1 VQFTPHPIHEAPEL
15 LGRDAAGNVLARFK
29 DGTRRLTPEQ
39 LADLWRIR
47 EEQIA
52 NEKNDPLRYEWE
64 PEAWRQADAILD
76 EHRELL
82 ILGGNRSGKSSY
94 AAKRMMRAM
103 LDTPDGR
110 FWCFQE
116 TAANSVEMQQPLL
129 WKYMP
134 PELRNAKKSRVTNIS
149 FGQKTG
155 FAENSFV
162 LPNGAQCFFRNYSQD
177 VSTLEGG
184 ECNGIWFDELC
195 PSNFLETSRFRLITR
210 KGWLLLTFTPIEGYS
225 AVVKDYLSGAKT
237 LEAREAELLPIYGK
251 SSIGIPADD
260 DQPHRQE
267 ADATSPPSD
276 KPITGY
282 EKLPILQEPVR
293 RKGRV
298 TYFWTQDNPFSGYP
312 ELRTELLKAKKE
324 EILVRAYG
332 VPTKSIGNQFPRFND
347 KVHVLPD
354 DRIPTA
360 GTHYHVVDPCSG
372 RNWFMI
378 WARFDEI
385 GRCFIIEEWPNQDR
399 YIPGWGFPGA
409 WAEPDGKRHD
419 GRPGDAQKS
428 CGFGLV
434 EYKAEIDAVELELGQ
449 RAGRPPGEPI
459 PVFERLMDSRYG
471 NATTVAREGATT
483 LIDECAELGLN
494 FLAAPGDAIH
504 EGVSLINDWLSYDQ
518 SKPISATN
526 QPRLYVS
533 ERCKNTIYALQ
544 EWTGRDGKSGSCKDP
559 IDTLRYL
566 VLSGATHHHDTD
578 LSFEPLGS
586 Y

>member
-1 VQFTPHPIHEAPEL
+1 VIFSPHPIHEAPEL
-15 LGRDAAGNVLARFK
+15 LGRDPAGNVLARFK
-29 DGTRRLTPEQ
+29 DGTRRMTPDQ
-39 LADLWRIR
+39 LADFWRIR

-52 NEKNDPLRYEWE
+52 NEKNDPLRYEWQ
-64 PEAWRQADAILD
+64 PEAWRRADQILD

-94 AAKRMMRAM
+94 AAKRIMRSM
-103 LDTPDGR
+103 LDKPDGR

-134 PELRNAKKSRVTNIS
+134 PELRHTKKSRITNIS
-149 FGQKTG
+149 YGQKTG

-162 LPNGAQCFFRNYSQD
+162 LPSGSQVWCRNYSQD
-177 VSTLEGG
+177 VSTIEGG
-184 ECNGIWFDELC
+184 EVDGIWFDELV
-195 PSNFLETSRFRLITR
+195 PLNFLDTARYRLITR

-225 AVVKDYLSGAKT
+225 AVVKDYLAGAKT
-237 LEAREAELLPIYGK
+237 LEDREAELLPVYGK
-251 SSIGIPADD
+251 AD
-260 DQPHRQE
+260 E
-267 ADATSPPSD
+267 AGV
-276 KPITGY
+276 KPLTGY
-282 EKLPILQEPVR
+282 ERLPVLQEPVR

-312 ELRTELLKAKKE
+312 ELRTELLKAKKD

-434 EYKAEIDAVELELGQ
+434 EYKAEIDAVELELGKL
-449 RAGRPPGEPI
+449 AGRPPGEPI

-471 NATTVAREGATT
+471 NAATVAREGATT

-504 EGVSLINDWLSYDQ
+504 EGVSLINDWLSYDPA
-518 SKPISATN
+518 KPISATN

-559 IDTLRYL
+559 VDVLRYL

-578 LSFEPLGS
+578 LSFQPLGS

>member
-1 VQFTPHPIHEAPEL
+1 VIFSPHPIHEAPEL
-15 LGRDAAGNVLARFK
+15 LGRDPAGNVLARFK
-29 DGTRRLTPEQ
+29 DGTRRMTPDQ
-39 LADLWRIR
+39 LADFWRIR

-52 NEKNDPLRYEWE
+52 NEKNDPLRYEWQ
-64 PEAWRQADAILD
+64 PEAWRRADQILD

-82 ILGGNRSGKSSY
+82 ILGGNRSGKSSF
-94 AAKRMMRAM
+94 AAKRIMRSM
-103 LDTPDGR
+103 LDKPDGR

-134 PELRNAKKSRVTNIS
+134 PELRHTKKSRITNIS
-149 FGQKTG
+149 YGQKTG

-162 LPNGAQCFFRNYSQD
+162 LPSGSQVWCRNYSQD
-177 VSTLEGG
+177 VSTIEGG
-184 ECNGIWFDELC
+184 EVDGIWFDELV
-195 PSNFLETSRFRLITR
+195 PLNFLDTARYRLITR

-225 AVVKDYLSGAKT
+225 AVVKDYLAGAKT
-237 LEAREAELLPIYGK
+237 LEDREAELLPVYGK
-251 SSIGIPADD
+251 AD
-260 DQPHRQE
+260 E
-267 ADATSPPSD
+267 AGV
-276 KPITGY
+276 KPLTGY
-282 EKLPILQEPVR
+282 ERLPVLQEPVR

-312 ELRTELLKAKKE
+312 ELRTELLKAKKD

-434 EYKAEIDAVELELGQ
+434 EYKAEIDAVELELGKL
-449 RAGRPPGEPI
+449 AGRPPGEPI

-471 NATTVAREGATT
+471 NAATVAREGATT

-504 EGVSLINDWLSYDQ
+504 EGVSLINDWLSYDPA
-518 SKPISATN
+518 KPISATN

-544 EWTGRDGKSGSCKDP
+544 EWTGRDGKFGSCKDP
-559 IDTLRYL
+559 VDVLRYL

>member
-1 VQFTPHPIHEAPEL
+1 MIFTAHPIHEAPTL
-15 LGRDAAGNVLARFK
+15 LGRDPAGNVLARFK
-29 DGTRRLTPEQ
+29 DGTRRMTPDQ
-39 LADLWRIR
+39 LADFWRIR

-64 PEAWRQADAILD
+64 PEAWRRADQILD

-82 ILGGNRSGKSSY
+82 ILGGNRSGKSSF
-94 AAKRMMRAM
+94 AAKRIMRSM
-103 LDTPDGR
+103 LDKPDGR

-134 PELRNAKKSRVTNIS
+134 PELRHTKKSRITNIS
-149 FGQKTG
+149 YGQKTG

-162 LPNGAQCFFRNYSQD
+162 LPSGSQVWCRNYSQD
-177 VSTLEGG
+177 VSTIEGG
-184 ECNGIWFDELC
+184 EVDGIWFDELV
-195 PSNFLETSRFRLITR
+195 PLNFLDTARYRLITR

-225 AVVKDYLSGAKT
+225 AVVKDYLAGAKT
-237 LEAREAELLPIYGK
+237 LEDREAELLPVYGK
-251 SSIGIPADD
+251 AD
-260 DQPHRQE
+260 E
-267 ADATSPPSD
+267 AGV
-276 KPITGY
+276 KPLTGY
-282 EKLPILQEPVR
+282 ERLPVLQEPVR

-312 ELRTELLKAKKE
+312 ELRTELLKAKKD

-434 EYKAEIDAVELELGQ
+434 EYKAEIDAVELELGKL
-449 RAGRPPGEPI
+449 AGRPPGEPI

-471 NATTVAREGATT
+471 NAATVAREGATT

-504 EGVSLINDWLSYDQ
+504 EGVSLINDWLSYDPA
-518 SKPISATN
+518 KPISATN
-526 QPRLYVS
+526 QPRLYIS

-559 IDTLRYL
+559 VDVLRYL

>member
-1 VQFTPHPIHEAPEL
+1 MIFTAHPIHEAPTL
-15 LGRDAAGNVLARFK
+15 LGRDSAGNVLARFK
-29 DGTRRLTPEQ
+29 DGTRRMTPDQ
-39 LADLWRIR
+39 LADFWRIR

-52 NEKNDPLRYEWE
+52 NEKNDPLRYEWQ
-64 PEAWRQADAILD
+64 PEAWRRADQILD

-94 AAKRMMRAM
+94 AAKRIMRSM
-103 LDTPDGR
+103 LDKPDGR

-134 PELRNAKKSRVTNIS
+134 PELRHTKKSRITNIS
-149 FGQKTG
+149 YGQKTG

-162 LPNGAQCFFRNYSQD
+162 LPSGSQVWCRNYSQD
-177 VSTLEGG
+177 VSTIEGG
-184 ECNGIWFDELC
+184 EVDGIWFDELV
-195 PSNFLETSRFRLITR
+195 PLNFLDTARYRLITR

-225 AVVKDYLSGAKT
+225 AVVKDYLAGAKT
-237 LEAREAELLPIYGK
+237 LEDREAELLPVYGK
-251 SSIGIPADD
+251 AD
-260 DQPHRQE
+260 E
-267 ADATSPPSD
+267 AGV
-276 KPITGY
+276 KPLTGY
-282 EKLPILQEPVR
+282 ERLPVLQEPVR

-312 ELRTELLKAKKE
+312 ELRTELLKAKKD

-434 EYKAEIDAVELELGQ
+434 EYKAEIDAVELELGKL
-449 RAGRPPGEPI
+449 AGRPPGEPI

-471 NATTVAREGATT
+471 NAATVAREGATT

-504 EGVSLINDWLSYDQ
+504 EGVSLINDWLSYDPA
-518 SKPISATN
+518 KPISATN
-526 QPRLYVS
+526 QPRLYIS

-559 IDTLRYL
+559 VDVLRYL

-578 LSFEPLGS
+578 LSFKPLGS

>member
-1 VQFTPHPIHEAPEL
+1 VIFTAHPIHEAPTL
-15 LGRDAAGNVLARFK
+15 LGRDSAGNVLARFK
-29 DGTRRLTPEQ
+29 DGTRRMTPDQ
-39 LADLWRIR
+39 LADFWRIR

-52 NEKNDPLRYEWE
+52 NEKEDPLRYEWQ
-64 PEAWRQADAILD
+64 PEAWRRADQILD

-94 AAKRMMRAM
+94 AAKRIMRSM
-103 LDTPDGR
+103 LDKPDGR

-134 PELRNAKKSRVTNIS
+134 PELRHTKKSRITNIS
-149 FGQKTG
+149 YGQKTG

-162 LPNGAQCFFRNYSQD
+162 LPSGSQVWCRNYSQD
-177 VSTLEGG
+177 VSTIEGG
-184 ECNGIWFDELC
+184 EVDGIWFDELV
-195 PSNFLETSRFRLITR
+195 PLNFLDTARYRLITR

-225 AVVKDYLSGAKT
+225 AVVKDYLAGAKT
-237 LEAREAELLPIYGK
+237 LEDREAELLPVYGK
-251 SSIGIPADD
+251 AD
-260 DQPHRQE
+260 E
-267 ADATSPPSD
+267 AGV
-276 KPITGY
+276 KPLTGY
-282 EKLPILQEPVR
+282 ERLPVLQEPVR

-312 ELRTELLKAKKE
+312 ELRTELLKAKKD

-434 EYKAEIDAVELELGQ
+434 EYKAEIDAVELELGKL
-449 RAGRPPGEPI
+449 AGRPPGEPI

-471 NATTVAREGATT
+471 NAATVAREGATT

-504 EGVSLINDWLSYDQ
+504 EGVSLINDWLSYDPA
-518 SKPISATN
+518 KPISATN
-526 QPRLYVS
+526 QPRLYIS

-559 IDTLRYL
+559 VDVLRYL

-578 LSFEPLGS
+578 LSFQPLGS

>member
-1 VQFTPHPIHEAPEL
+1 VIFTAHPIHEAPTL
-15 LGRDAAGNVLARFK
+15 LGRDPAGNVLARFK
-29 DGTRRLTPEQ
+29 DGTRRMTPDQ
-39 LADLWRIR
+39 LADFWRIR

-64 PEAWRQADAILD
+64 PEAWRRADQILD

-94 AAKRMMRAM
+94 AAKRIMRSM
-103 LDTPDGR
+103 LDKPDGR

-134 PELRNAKKSRVTNIS
+134 PELRHTKKSRITNIS
-149 FGQKTG
+149 YGQKTG

-162 LPNGAQCFFRNYSQD
+162 LPSGSQVWCRNYSQD
-177 VSTLEGG
+177 VSTIEGG
-184 ECNGIWFDELC
+184 EVDGIWFDELV
-195 PSNFLETSRFRLITR
+195 PLNFLDTARYRLITR

-225 AVVKDYLSGAKT
+225 AVVKDYLAGAKT
-237 LEAREAELLPIYGK
+237 LEDREAELLPVYGK
-251 SSIGIPADD
+251 AD
-260 DQPHRQE
+260 E
-267 ADATSPPSD
+267 AGV
-276 KPITGY
+276 KPLTGY
-282 EKLPILQEPVR
+282 ERLPVLQEPVR

-312 ELRTELLKAKKE
+312 ELRTELLKAKKD

-434 EYKAEIDAVELELGQ
+434 EYKAEIDAVELELGKL
-449 RAGRPPGEPI
+449 AGRPPGEPI

-471 NATTVAREGATT
+471 NAATVAREGATT

-504 EGVSLINDWLSYDQ
+504 EGVSLINDWLSYDPA
-518 SKPISATN
+518 KPISATN
-526 QPRLYVS
+526 QPRLYIS

-559 IDTLRYL
+559 VDVLRYL